1 MTENVSFSVELVQ
14 QPGASAGVVT
24 DAGVGAGAGA
34 AAWWDSV

>member
-14 QPGASAGVVT
+14 QPGASAGVT